1 MALLRRSTAS
11 ELPESQVEYGEE
23 SAAKRWITLLIYIV
37 CALAVAVLVVLAGR
51 WVYHK
56 VHNTSGPNPA
66 PVAPQ
71 GTNQGLSAPNSSN
84 KSQSSSGNSSSGSS
98 ASNNSNSESSGSS
111 SASGSSNANNNSAG
125 KAAQPSP
132 SPSNLPNN
140 GPGDVAAL
148 FVGSSLIAGGLH
160 YMVSQRRASRE
171 F

>member
-71 GTNQGLSAPNSSN
+71 GTNQGLSAPNN
-84 KSQSSSGNSSSGSS
+84 AKKSQSGSSSGNSTP
-98 ASNNSNSESSGSS
+98 NNSNNKNSGSNS
-111 SASGSSNANNNSAG
+111 NSSSNTNNPGG
-125 KAAQPSP
+125 KTTQPSP

-140 GPGDVAAL
+140 GPGDVVAL